1 MTTVQPIRSPT
12 GADLVGLE
20 MERELKAMLMASL
33 RAKEASLELE
43 LTNLASRLCEDIDGR
58 LADIERRTG
67 G

>member
-1 MTTVQPIRSPT
+1 
-12 GADLVGLE
+12 

>member
-1 MTTVQPIRSPT
+1 MTTVQPIRNPT

-20 MERELKAMLMASL
+20 TESELKAMLMASL
-33 RAKEASLELE
+33 RAKQASLELE
-43 LTNLASRLCEDIDGR
+43 LTNLASKICEDIEGR